1 METKALDVLDLRIKG
16 LLQVVRD
23 LKRENSIVVGKLE
36 ETKLRLEKQSGKIGR
51 WENERKVIRERIESV
66 LNELELIRGAS
77 RGTGG

>member
-1 METKALDVLDLRIKG
+1 VETKALDVLDLRIKG